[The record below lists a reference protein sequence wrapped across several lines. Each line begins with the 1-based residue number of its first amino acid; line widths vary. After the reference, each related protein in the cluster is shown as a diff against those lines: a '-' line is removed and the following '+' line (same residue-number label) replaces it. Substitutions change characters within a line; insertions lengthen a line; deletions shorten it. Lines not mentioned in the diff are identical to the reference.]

1 MQAQVMALRGWLA
14 VLASLILA
22 SCGLLAPPSPTPTL
36 EPRVLRVYTVRDP
49 TIEGV
54 IEIVSR
60 EFRRRYPEVQIEL
73 IDGSGDY
80 SELQGSAAAGNVP
93 DVVWLIDMQAESL
106 VEANLIIDLEEFA
119 RGDSSINLADVHP
132 MALELGRSRNR
143 PGLYMIPVSLETI
156 QMYYNRSLWE
166 RSGAPLPSDAWTWD
180 DLIAACKRLQEASPG
195 VDCLSFTNASLNGY
209 AWWVYWLPWV
219 RGAGGDALSAD
230 DAQSTLSSP
239 ESLKGLQ
246 EYVDLWLTHKI
257 AAQSASGSGDC
268 FVEQKC
274 AAFFSFAGVAQ
285 RYRDQIG
292 DRFAWDVQLVP
303 QHPAGRFTGIGTY
316 GFAVTR
322 ASRDPHLAWDF
333 VKIFIAPETQRALA
347 TAYLGTPALLSLSDD
362 PALTQLPPPPAN
374 MRAFIVGR
382 EAGIA
387 PPRYPVACGSVYQG
401 PVASAIDDALDAAV
415 RGVVSVEGAFAI
427 ADRKIQTCLDANR

>member
-1 MQAQVMALRGWLA
+1 MQWPVSVRRGWLV
-14 VLASLILA
+14 VLSSLLLV
-22 SCGLLAPPSPTPTL
+22 SCGLLEPPPPTPTP

-49 TIEGV
+49 AIEGV
-54 IEIVSR
+54 VEIVSQ
-60 EFRRRYPEVQIEL
+60 EFRRRHPDVQIEL

-80 SELQGSAAAGNVP
+80 SELRGSAAAGNVP
-93 DVVWLIDMQAESL
+93 DVVWLIDMLTESL
-106 VEANLIIDLEEFA
+106 VESDLIIDLEEFA
-119 RGDSSINLADVHP
+119 RGDDSVNLADVHP
-132 MALELGRSRNR
+132 MALELGRSRKR
-143 PGLYMIPVSLETI
+143 PGLFMIPVSLETI

-166 RSGAPLPSDAWTWD
+166 QSGAPLPRDDWTWD
-180 DLIAACKRLQEASPG
+180 DLIAACKRLQGAAPG

-230 DAQSTLSSP
+230 GTQSTLSSP
-239 ESLKGLQ
+239 QSLTGLQ
-246 EYVDLWLTHKI
+246 AYVDLWLTHKI
-257 AAQSASGSGDC
+257 AAPPASGGRDC
-268 FVEQKC
+268 FVDQTC

-303 QHPAGRFTGIGTY
+303 SHPAGRFTGIGTY

-322 ASRDPHLAWDF
+322 ASRDPQLAWDF
-333 VKIFIAPETQRALA
+333 VKIFIAPETQRAL
-347 TAYLGTPALLSLSDD
+347 TAAHLGTPVLLSLSND
-362 PALTQLPPPPAN
+362 PTMMQLPAPPAN
-374 MRAFIVGR
+374 MRAFVIGR

-387 PPRYPVACGSVYQG
+387 PPRYPTACGSVYTG
-401 PVASAIDDALDAAV
+401 PVASALDDALNAAV
-415 RGVVSVEGAFAI
+415 RGLASVEGAFAV

>member
-1 MQAQVMALRGWLA
+1 MKHRLSLRSALCL
-14 VLASLILA
+14 LLLSP
-22 SCGLLAPPSPTPTL
+22 LLAACGWFAPPTPTPTP

-49 TIEGV
+49 AIEGV

-60 EFRRRYPEVQIEL
+60 EFRRRHPEVQIEL
-73 IDGSGDY
+73 IYGGGDY
-80 SELQGSAAAGNVP
+80 SELQGSAAAGNIP
-93 DVVWLIDMQAESL
+93 DVIWLIDMLTESL
-106 VEANLIIDLEEFA
+106 VEADLIIDLEEFA
-119 RGDSSINLADVHP
+119 RGDGSVNLADVHP

-143 PGLYMIPVSLETI
+143 PGLFMIPVSLETI

-166 RSGAPLPSDAWTWD
+166 QSGAPLPRDNWTWD
-180 DLIAACKRLQEASPG
+180 DLIAACKRLQEGAPG
-195 VDCLSFTNASLNGY
+195 VDCLSLTNASLNGY

-230 DAQSTLSSP
+230 GAQSTLSAP
-239 ESLKGLQ
+239 RSLEGLQ
-246 EYVDLWLTHKI
+246 GYVDLWLEHKI
-257 AAQSASGSGDC
+257 AAQPVSGSRDC

-285 RYRDQIG
+285 QYRDQIG
-292 DRFAWDVQLVP
+292 DRFAWDVQIVP
-303 QHPAGRFTGIGTY
+303 AHPAGRFTGIGTY

-322 ASRDPHLAWDF
+322 ASRDPQLAWDF
-333 VKIFIAPETQRALA
+333 VKLMMTPETQRAIA
-347 TAYLGTPALLSLSDD
+347 AAYLGAPVLLSLSND
-362 PALTQLPPPPAN
+362 PTMMQLPAPPAN

-387 PPRYPVACGSVYQG
+387 PPRYPTACGSIYNG

-415 RGVVSVEGAFAI
+415 RGVVSVEGAFAV

>member
-1 MQAQVMALRGWLA
+1 MQWHVSVRLGWLV
-14 VLASLILA
+14 VLASLFLA
-22 SCGLLAPPSPTPTL
+22 SCGLLAPPPPTPTP
-36 EPRVLRVYTVRDP
+36 EPQVLRVYTVRDP
-49 TIEGV
+49 AIEGV
-54 IEIVSR
+54 TEIVSR
-60 EFRRRYPEVQIEL
+60 EFRRRYPDVQIEF
-73 IDGSGDY
+73 IYGSGDY

-93 DVVWLIDMQAESL
+93 DVVWLIDMLAESL
-106 VEANLIIDLEEFA
+106 VESDLIIDLEEFA
-119 RGDSSINLADVHP
+119 RGDTSVNLADVHP
-132 MALELGRSRNR
+132 TALELGRSRNR
-143 PGLYMIPVSLETI
+143 PGLYMIPVSLETV

-166 RSGAPLPSDAWTWD
+166 RSGAPLPRDTWTWD
-180 DLIAACKRLQEASPG
+180 DLIAACKRLQDASPE

-219 RGAGGDALSAD
+219 RGAGGAALSAD
-230 DAQSTLSSP
+230 GAQSTLSSP

-246 EYVDLWLTHKI
+246 GYVDLWLTHKI
-257 AAQSASGSGDC
+257 AAQPAAGSGDC

-322 ASRDPHLAWDF
+322 ASRNPQLAWDF
-333 VKIFIAPETQRALA
+333 VKLFIAPETQRAIA
-347 TAYLGTPALLSLSDD
+347 AAYLGTPVLLSLSDD
-362 PALTQLPPPPAN
+362 PAIMQLPAPPAN
-374 MRAFIVGR
+374 MRAFVIGR

-387 PPRYPVACGSVYQG
+387 PPRYPTACGSVYAG
-401 PVASAIDDALDAAV
+401 PAASAINDALDAAV
-415 RGVVSVEGAFAI
+415 RGVVSVEGAFTI

>member
-1 MQAQVMALRGWLA
+1 MPRHLITHQGWLA
-14 VLASLILA
+14 VLASLMLA
-22 SCGLLAPPSPTPTL
+22 SCGLLAPPPPTPTP
-36 EPRVLRVYTVRDP
+36 EPRVLRVYAVRDP
-49 TIEGV
+49 AIEGV

-60 EFRRRYPEVQIEL
+60 EFRRRNPDVQIEL
-73 IDGSGDY
+73 IYGSGDY

-93 DVVWLIDMQAESL
+93 DVVWLIDMLTESL
-106 VEANLIIDLEEFA
+106 VEAELIIDLEEFV
-119 RGDSSINLADVHP
+119 RGDRSVNLADVHP
-132 MALELGRSRNR
+132 MALELGRSRSR

-230 DAQSTLSSP
+230 GAQSTLSSP
-239 ESLKGLQ
+239 QAIKGLQ
-246 EYVDLWLTHKI
+246 GYVDLWLTHKI
-257 AAQSASGSGDC
+257 AARPTAGSGDC

-303 QHPAGRFTGIGTY
+303 SHPAGRFTGIGTY

-322 ASRDPHLAWDF
+322 ASRNPQLAWDF
-333 VKIFIAPETQRALA
+333 VKLFITPEMQRAFTA
-347 TAYLGTPALLSLSDD
+347 AYLGTPALLSLSDD
-362 PALTQLPPPPAN
+362 PTITQLPAPPAN
-374 MRAFIVGR
+374 MRAFVIGR

-387 PPRYPVACGSVYQG
+387 PPRYPTACGSVYTG
-401 PVASAIDDALDAAV
+401 PVASAINDALDAAV
-415 RGVVSVEGAFAI
+415 RGAVSVEGAFAI